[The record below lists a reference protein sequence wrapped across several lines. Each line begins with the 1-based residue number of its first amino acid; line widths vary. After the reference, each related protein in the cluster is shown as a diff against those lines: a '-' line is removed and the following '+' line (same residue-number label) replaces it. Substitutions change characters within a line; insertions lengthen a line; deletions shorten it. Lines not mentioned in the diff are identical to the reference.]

1 MLTDEKPCNLVLFN
15 ATLLCIVTMHPD
27 SVKVWDVRNGKLM
40 NVYRSLCSHE
50 LTAVILDNRERK
62 LFVGDSGGCI
72 FTVNIRNGA
81 RMKDFQKH

>member
-1 MLTDEKPCNLVLFN
+1 MFILGG
-15 ATLLCIVTMHPD
+15 D
-27 SVKVWDVRNGKLM
+27 SVKVWDVRTGKLM
-40 NVYRSLCSHE
+40 SVYRNICTHE

-81 RMKDFQKH
+81 RMKDF